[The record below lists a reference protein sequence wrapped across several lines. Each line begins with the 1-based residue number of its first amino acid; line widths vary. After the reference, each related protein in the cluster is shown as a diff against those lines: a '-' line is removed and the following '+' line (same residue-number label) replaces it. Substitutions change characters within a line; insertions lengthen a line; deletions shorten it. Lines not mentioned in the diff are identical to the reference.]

1 MNGDIFRFVFR
12 RKALETK
19 KKSKISFS
27 LILNIFVIIMSVSLV
42 IYFFVSPDGLMDL
55 LKNSPGTI
63 NWLWVFV
70 AFAAF
75 MMNIVMDVFVTFLFI
90 RTEFKN
96 FTLWDAVKTS
106 CVGQFFSAITPSST
120 GGQPMQVYLL
130 SKMGIS
136 AGFSTS
142 CMTQKFI
149 VYQLTTTAAS
159 IFAIF
164 LRFDYFVS
172 TMNTPYKWSLV
183 ILGFVSQISI
193 TALLLIVSFSRGLS
207 KKILKLVSKI
217 MHKLKF
223 IKNPDEKA
231 QAFEKQIDS
240 FHSANRNVFK
250 YKKRMAAYYG
260 LVFMQVI
267 FILSCPYL
275 LYRAFNFNSAN
286 PVDMICAQA
295 YVNLTSS
302 LIPLPGS
309 SGIAEV
315 AYNMFMAGYFANGT
329 LKSAILIWRFITYYA
344 VIVCTAPF
352 SRFTSGKNKDG
363 KIQSIDDCLKKGVHR
378 EMFNE
383 EHKDEQASE
392 E

>member
-1 MNGDIFRFVFR
+1 MNFPASVLR

-27 LILNIFVIIMSVSLV
+27 LILNIFVILMSVGLV

-55 LKNSPGTI
+55 LKNSPGSI
-63 NWLWVFV
+63 QWGWVFV
-70 AFAAF
+70 AFVAF
-75 MMNIVMDVFVTFLFI
+75 MMNIVMDVFVTYLFV
-90 RTEFKN
+90 RTEHKS

-149 VYQLTTTAAS
+149 VYQITTTAVS
-159 IFAIF
+159 VFAIF
-164 LRFDYFVS
+164 LRFDYFVN
-172 TMNTPYKWSLV
+172 TMNTPYKWGLV
-183 ILGFVSQISI
+183 ILGFISQISI
-193 TALLLIVSFSRGLS
+193 TSILLIVSFSKGLS
-207 KKILKLVSKI
+207 RKLLKLVSKI
-217 MHKLKF
+217 MHKFKF

-231 QAFEKQIDS
+231 QSLENQIHN
-240 FHSANRNVFK
+240 FHEANRNVFK
-250 YKKRMAAYYG
+250 YKKRMVAYYC
-260 LVFMQVI
+260 LVFLQVI

-275 LYRAFNFNSAN
+275 LYRAFNFNGAN

-302 LIPLPGS
+302 LIPMPGS
-309 SGIAEV
+309 SGIAEI
-315 AYNMFMAGYFANGT
+315 AYNMFMSAYFANGT

-363 KIQSIDDCLKKGVHR
+363 KRKSIDDRLYDSVNH

-383 EHKDEQASE
+383 SSD
-392 E
+392 

>member
-1 MNGDIFRFVFR
+1 M
-12 RKALETK
+12 ETK
-19 KKSKISFS
+19 KKKRKISFS
-27 LILNIFVIIMSVSLV
+27 LILNIFVIIISVGLV

-55 LKNSPGTI
+55 LKNSPGSI
-63 NWLWVFV
+63 KWGWVFV
-70 AFAAF
+70 AFVSF
-75 MMNIVMDVFVTFLFI
+75 MMNIVMDVFVTYLFV
-90 RTEFKN
+90 RTEHKS

-149 VYQLTTTAAS
+149 VYQITTTAAS

-164 LRFDYFVS
+164 LRFDYFVA

-183 ILGFVSQISI
+183 ILGFISQIGITSI
-193 TALLLIVSFSRGLS
+193 LLIVSFSRGLS
-207 KKILKLVSKI
+207 KKLLKLVSKI

-231 QAFEKQIDS
+231 QALETQIS
-240 FHSANRNVFK
+240 NFHEANRNVFK
-250 YKKRMAAYYG
+250 YKKRMIVYYII
-260 LVFMQVI
+260 VFMQVI

-275 LYRAFNFNSAN
+275 LYRAFNFSGAN
-286 PVDMICAQA
+286 PIDMICAQA

-315 AYNMFMAGYFANGT
+315 AYNMFMAAYFANGT

-352 SRFTSGKNKDG
+352 SRFTSGKDKDG
-363 KIQSIDDCLKKGVHR
+363 NRRSVDDRIISSMNK

-383 EHKDEQASE
+383 NSDD
-392 E
+392 

>member
-1 MNGDIFRFVFR
+1 M
-12 RKALETK
+12 KTK
-19 KKSKISFS
+19 KKFKISFS
-27 LILNIFVIIMSVSLV
+27 LILNIFVIVMSLGLV
-42 IYFFVSPDGLMDL
+42 TYFFVSPDGLMDL
-55 LKNSPGTI
+55 LKNSPQSISWG
-63 NWLWVFV
+63 WVVLAFV
-70 AFAAF
+70 AF
-75 MMNIVMDVFVTFLFI
+75 MMNIVMDIFVTFLFV
-90 RTEFKN
+90 RTKVKT

-149 VYQLTTTAAS
+149 VYQITSTTVS

-172 TMNTPYKWSLV
+172 TMNTPLMWTLV
-183 ILGFVSQISI
+183 FLGFISQISI
-193 TALLLIVSFSRGLS
+193 TALLLIVSFCKGLS
-207 KKILKLVSKI
+207 RKLLKLVSKI
-217 MHKLKF
+217 LHKLKF

-231 QAFEKQIDS
+231 HALEQQIFN
-240 FHSANRNVFK
+240 FHEANKNVFK
-250 YKKRMAAYYG
+250 YKKRMVVYYL
-260 LVFMQVI
+260 LVFCQVI
-267 FILSCPYL
+267 FILICPYL
-275 LYRAFNFNSAN
+275 LYRAFNFNLAT

-302 LIPLPGS
+302 LIPLPGA
-309 SGIAEV
+309 SGIAEL
-315 AYNMFMAGYFANGT
+315 AYNMYMAPYFANGT
-329 LKSAILIWRFITYYA
+329 LKSAILIWRFITYYL

-352 SRFTSGKNKDG
+352 SRFTGRKDKSGDRR
-363 KIQSIDDCLKKGVHR
+363 SIDDRLINSINH

-383 EHKDEQASE
+383 DEENCENQN
-392 E
+392 